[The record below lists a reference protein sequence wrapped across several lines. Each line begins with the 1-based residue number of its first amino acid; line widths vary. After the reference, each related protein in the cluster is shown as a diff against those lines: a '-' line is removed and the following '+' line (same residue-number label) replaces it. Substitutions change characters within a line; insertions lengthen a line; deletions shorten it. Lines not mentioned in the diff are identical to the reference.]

1 MLDLL
6 DASPS
11 VGAWR
16 CEPMSIAEIDAHP
29 DRDRIWATIK
39 AMQNVSEDE
48 RQRVFD
54 QMEDDFESARSEE
67 HAGIWRECKDRISSA
82 IKIIG
87 DGISADDA
95 EYLIKVLE

>member
-29 DRDRIWATIK
+29 DRDRIWATLMKIRREVD
-39 AMQNVSEDE
+39 ALIEEEIGDEDE
-48 RQRVFD
+48 D
-54 QMEDDFESARSEE
+54 DTLEDGYAAARENLQAE
-67 HAGIWRECKDRISSA
+67 LAE
-82 IKIIG
+82 IG
-87 DGISADDA
+87 DDLSEGMAKRIMGALA
-95 EYLIKVLE
+95 